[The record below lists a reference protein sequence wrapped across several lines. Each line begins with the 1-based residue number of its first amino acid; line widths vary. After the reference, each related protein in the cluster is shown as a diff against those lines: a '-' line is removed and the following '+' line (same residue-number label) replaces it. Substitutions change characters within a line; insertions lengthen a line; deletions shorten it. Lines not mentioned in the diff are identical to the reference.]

1 MEVPP
6 CTTSNEVFLGEIMTH
21 FIKKKNLISCLALL
35 ALSLPLFAE
44 NAGTKAEDTE
54 NQKILRITVQDAVDQ
69 ALKTHID
76 IKRGTI
82 TLNQKKREK
91 SHSWNSLL
99 PSVSVS
105 GTGSDTTTWKD
116 SDTDTLS
123 VSAGVNAS
131 LTLDLGL
138 SDKIKKIKT
147 AYEAEEITFD
157 ATVRSTESAVRQS
170 FYNLLYLKETW
181 NSAQSTCDSY
191 KRTYEQTQAKY
202 NRGVASQ
209 IDLLSAQV
217 NYESSKPDVDSAQNT
232 YLNALISFADTVG
245 FELDDGTR
253 LELDGTLDI
262 ADTVKEI
269 NPDVISKN
277 LSNAPEIKTLEANLK
292 AAKYEARS
300 SKLSS
305 FAPSLT
311 LGGTYTPELWSK
323 ETKSKTETETPSWS
337 ASIGIT
343 LPLDNWVPGSSARD
357 TTAALD
363 DTVKDYELQLENKRK
378 TVQTSAVEKLKNIE
392 LSKKTVE
399 ARKLNLS
406 LAEQSYEMTEEA
418 YNRGTKD
425 LLTLQNSLDTLEKAQ
440 LQLKSEQYNLISNVL
455 DLENLLG
462 LDLKTYFEE

>member
-1 MEVPP
+1 MV
-6 CTTSNEVFLGEIMTH
+6 H
-21 FIKKKNLISCLALL
+21 FFKRKNLFLFVVLIALNF
-35 ALSLPLFAE
+35 SLFAE
-44 NAGTKAEDTE
+44 NDEEKSGTAENGNEKTMT
-54 NQKILRITVQDAVDQ
+54 ITVEDAVEQ

-91 SHSWNSLL
+91 NHSWNSVL

-105 GTGSDTTTWKD
+105 GTGSDSTTWKD
-116 SDTDTLS
+116 SDTNTLS
-123 VSAGVNAS
+123 LQAGINAS

-138 SDKIKKIKT
+138 ADKIKKIKA
-147 AYEAEEITFD
+147 AYDAEETTFD

-170 FYNLLYLKETW
+170 FYNLLYLKEKW
-181 NSAQSTCDSY
+181 NSAKSTCESY

-209 IDLLSAQV
+209 IDLLSSQV
-217 NYESSKPDVDSAQNT
+217 NYESAKPDVDSAQNS

-245 FELDDGTR
+245 FEIEDGTR
-253 LELDGTLDI
+253 LELSGTLDV
-262 ADTVKEI
+262 ADSVKEI
-269 NPDVISKN
+269 SHDDIEKN
-277 LSNAPEIKTLEANLK
+277 LANAPEIKTLEANLK
-292 AAKYEARS
+292 TAEEEKKS
-300 SKLSS
+300 TKFSTL
-305 FAPSLT
+305 FPSLT
-311 LGGTYTPELWSK
+311 LSGNFTPELWSK
-323 ETKSKTETETPSWS
+323 ETKSGTETETPNWS
-337 ASIGIT
+337 ASLGIS
-343 LPLDNWVPGSSARD
+343 LPLDSWIPGSAGRD
-357 TTAALD
+357 KIAALD
-363 DTVKDYELQLENKRK
+363 DTVKDYEVQLENKKK
-378 TVQTSAVEKLKNIE
+378 TVRTSAVEKLKDIE

-406 LAEQSYEMTEEA
+406 LAEQSYQMTEEA

-462 LDLKTYFEE
+462 LDLGTYFEE